1 MSEKRRGLADRL
13 AHVGCGLLLAGLTIV
28 TVILYGELTWLVY
41 GAVRVILSGGEGW
54 GFGVFF
60 VGVYCVLTGAMFLF
74 LSEGLK
80 NGAVS

>member
-1 MSEKRRGLADRL
+1 MSEKLGVLADRL
-13 AHVGCGLLLAGLTIV
+13 AQVGWGLFLAGLTIIAL
-28 TVILYGELTWLVY
+28 ILYGALTWLTY

>member
-1 MSEKRRGLADRL
+1 MMVENRDLADRL

-60 VGVYCVLTGAMFLF
+60 VGAYFALTGALFLF
-74 LSEGLK
+74 LSNLAKERRR
-80 NGAVS
+80 